1 MKEKTL
7 LAEIEQ
13 EQKKKIEE
21 SFLEHKNGNVEKES
35 LKTQFQEIKK
45 SNDYTI
51 NPFSSATFKEA
62 TIVGNESQKQVAQ
75 KTIAS
80 AKSSS
85 VIESPNYD
93 FIETLSPE
101 QRQKIFKEEEVKE
114 DVSVKAKPNRFKLI
128 IFSILFAIFGVWGI
142 INIATLDNLSS
153 QISNLSYEYDMNLIR
168 YLNNLYQIDITNS
181 DNMQNLFETIP
192 KEDLPATSMGE
203 QSNWFDR
210 FCNFISG
217 LFGG

>member
-51 NPFSSATFKEA
+51 NPFSSATFKE
-62 TIVGNESQKQVAQ
+62 TKIVDNYSQEQVAQ
-75 KTIAS
+75 ETIAS

-101 QRQKIFKEEEVKE
+101 QRQKIFKEEVKE
-114 DVSVKAKPNRFKLI
+114 EESVKAKPNRFKLI
-128 IFSILFAIFGVWGI
+128 IFSILFAIFGIWGI
-142 INIATLDNLSS
+142 VNIATLDNLSS

>member
-7 LAEIEQ
+7 LAEIEE

-21 SFLEHKNGNVEKES
+21 SFLEYKNKNISKES
-35 LKTQFQEIKK
+35 PKKQFQEIKK
-45 SNDYTI
+45 SKEYTV
-51 NPFSSATFKEA
+51 NPFSSSAFKD
-62 TIVGNESQKQVAQ
+62 SQVED
-75 KTIAS
+75 KTQPVQEEAS

-93 FIETLSPE
+93 LIETLSPE
-101 QRQKIFKEEEVKE
+101 QREKIFKIEEEKE
-114 DVSVKAKPNRFKLI
+114 EVKAKPKTNKFKI
-128 IFSILFAIFGVWGI
+128 IMFSILFAIFGIWGI
-142 INIATLDNLSS
+142 VNIATLDNISS
-153 QISNLSYEYDMNLIR
+153 QISDISYEYNMNLLQ
-168 YLNNLYQIDITNS
+168 YLNNLHNLDITNS
-181 DNMQNLFETIP
+181 ENMQNLFETIP
-192 KEDLPATSMGE
+192 KEDLPATSIGE

>member
-62 TIVGNESQKQVAQ
+62 TTVGNESQKQVAQ

-101 QRQKIFKEEEVKE
+101 QRQKIFKEEVKE
-114 DVSVKAKPNRFKLI
+114 EESVKAKPKRFKLI

-168 YLNNLYQIDITNS
+168 YLDYLCRIDITNS